1 MSPAT
6 FGKLIMNI
14 VVLDGYTLNPGDLT
28 WKDLESFPIYRD
40 GLLTECTV
48 YDRTGPKEVVPR
60 AKDAEIVLTNK
71 TILSSDV
78 IKQLPKLKYIGVLA
92 TGYNVVDIEA
102 ARDRGIP
109 VTNVP
114 AYSTQS
120 VAQMV
125 FAHLLNLAQH
135 VGAHSET
142 VRSGRWAS
150 NPDFCYWDT
159 PLIELAGLTMGIIGF
174 GRIGQATAKLAL
186 AFGMKVI
193 AYDIVTPPIVSGPE
207 GCQFVE
213 LDDIFRVSDVVSLH
227 CPLTPQTQNIIN
239 KERLELMKKTAFL
252 INAGRG
258 PLVDERALAEA
269 LNNEVIAGAG
279 LDVLSSE
286 PPEKDNPLLEAKNC
300 FITPHIA
307 WATRAARQRLLK
319 VVVDNVASFLAGKPQ
334 NVVNGVKATA

>member
-1 MSPAT
+1 
-6 FGKLIMNI
+6 MNI

-28 WKDLESFPIYRD
+28 WKDLEALGR
-40 GLLTECTV
+40 CTV
-48 YDRTGPKEVVPR
+48 YDRTEPKEVVPR
-60 AKDAEIVLTNK
+60 AKEAEIALTNK
-71 TILSSDV
+71 TVLSSDV

-92 TGYNVVDIEA
+92 TGYNVVDVEA
-102 ARDRGIP
+102 ARDAGIP

-114 AYSTQS
+114 AYSTPS
-120 VAQMV
+120 VAQLV
-125 FAHLLNLAQH
+125 FAHLLNLAHH

-159 PLIELAGLTMGIIGF
+159 PLVELSGLTMGIIGF
-174 GRIGQATAKLAL
+174 GRIGQAAAKPAL

-193 AYDIVTPPIVSGPE
+193 VYDVVKPSSPASDLPD
-207 GCQFVE
+207 QFVE

-239 KERLELMKKTAFL
+239 RERLELMKKTAFL
-252 INAGRG
+252 INASRG
-258 PLVDERALAEA
+258 PLVDEQALAEA

-286 PPEKDNPLLEAKNC
+286 PPEKDNPLLKARNC

-319 VVVDNVASFLAGKPQ
+319 VVVDNVASFLAGKLQ
-334 NVVNGVKATA
+334 NVVNETRPTG

>member
-1 MSPAT
+1 
-6 FGKLIMNI
+6 MNI

-28 WKDLESFPIYRD
+28 WKDLEALGR
-40 GLLTECTV
+40 CTV
-48 YDRTGPKEVVPR
+48 YDRTEPKEVVPR
-60 AKDAEIVLTNK
+60 AKEAEIVLTNK
-71 TILSSDV
+71 TVLSSDV

-92 TGYNVVDIEA
+92 TGVNVVDVEA
-102 ARDRGIP
+102 ARDAGIP

-114 AYSTQS
+114 AYSTSS
-120 VAQMV
+120 VAQLV
-125 FAHLLNLAQH
+125 FAHLLNLAHH
-135 VGAHSET
+135 VGHHSET

-150 NPDFCYWDT
+150 SVDFCYWDT

-174 GRIGQATAKLAL
+174 GRIGQATAKPAL

-193 AYDIVTPPIVSGPE
+193 AYDVVTPSSVPE
-207 GCQFVE
+207 GCQFVGLE
-213 LDDIFRVSDVVSLH
+213 DIFRVSDVVTLH

-239 KERLELMKKTAFL
+239 RERLELMKKTAFL

-258 PLVDERALAEA
+258 PLVDEQALAEA
-269 LNNEVIAGAG
+269 LNNEKIAGAG

-286 PPEKDNPLLEAKNC
+286 PPEKDNPLLKAKNC

-334 NVVNGVKATA
+334 NVVNGVRAVREPPLLDR